1 MLCIWRC
8 ADAKQIEGVS
18 ERILACTKSEFLGDA
33 MTEKV
38 LHIVTTSRFESLCEV
53 IRHGMSREE
62 AAKYIDLLSRYHR
75 TGFFAVFG
83 PEQ

>member
-1 MLCIWRC
+1 M
-8 ADAKQIEGVS
+8 AKQIEGVS
-18 ERILACTKSEFLGDA
+18 ERILACAKAAFLGDA

-38 LHIVTTSRFESLCEV
+38 LHIVTTSRFESLFEV
-53 IRHGMSREE
+53 IRHGMSRE

-75 TGFFAVFG
+75 TGFFAVFD